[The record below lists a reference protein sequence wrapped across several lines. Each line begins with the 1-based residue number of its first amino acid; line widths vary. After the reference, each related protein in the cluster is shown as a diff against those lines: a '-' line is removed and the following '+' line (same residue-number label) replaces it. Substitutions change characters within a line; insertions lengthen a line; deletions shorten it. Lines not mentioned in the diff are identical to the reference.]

1 VRVLAVAR
9 WLALLLALGALA
21 ASAAEEAKPP
31 PKGGPAPQAGP
42 QGQGGGAEGKGQAG
56 GEAKGG
62 RPSFDEMNRSFP
74 DWWKDY
80 VEKSN
85 DWFNRA
91 LEAKRACRFE
101 EYEAELERLEN
112 LLEEFEQG
120 LRAMDVQIN
129 EDWQPIVEDELP
141 EGEKLRKDL
150 EAAEAEREAAET
162 ELGEAKNA
170 EERDKAQK
178 KADGAGQKRADALR
192 GAKEGRYGGPS
203 ERAKRLLDKIS
214 EAEDARRKSKDA
226 IRQLRSGVDVL
237 RKTFSVCPGFGFV
250 PPPRTAPA
258 VVFVAT
264 DTQEWCAYGDGEP
277 RTGFLTPISDTP
289 PPGGPPPGVPA
300 MPGGRGGGG
309 GAAGEG
315 GGTAAGGS
323 GGSTATVTSGTQTPT
338 ASGPTTTLPSGAKP
352 VKGPN
357 YCGPDVTRAYMAA
370 LQRVSKRM
378 QGVPDSEKGPLEG
391 ARFLERNGWNID
403 QWPSP
408 ETKILNVAGE
418 CPSGWCSQSG
428 NEKGQLCYTLF
439 GFCVPRHVLNDIML
453 GFTADQLGVPFQ
465 VQKIAGH
472 FAEARFN
479 IPGEAHR
486 GHDWKSKLR
495 AVAMFADPAISQRSY
510 ELGDELSEEWGPEFE
525 DWFTDAP
532 DPKKM
537 QEWIAGDWAGFLTEL
552 KNAYP
557 WLAQCVPCP
566 DPTPLSEWSR
576 DWSRHPWRLAD
587 GTTLPWQNP

>member
-1 VRVLAVAR
+1 VRVFAGVR

-21 ASAAEEAKPP
+21 ASAGEEAKPP
-31 PKGGPAPQAGP
+31 PKGGQAPKAGP
-42 QGQGGGAEGKGQAG
+42 QGGAGPGGGQAG
-56 GEAKGG
+56 GQGEG
-62 RPSFDEMNRSFP
+62 RKPSLGDMSRSFP
-74 DWWKDY
+74 DWWKDF
-80 VEKSN
+80 VEKS
-85 DWFNRA
+85 DEWFNRA
-91 LEAKRACRFE
+91 LDAKRACRFE

-112 LLEEFEQG
+112 LLDEFEQG
-120 LRAMDVQIN
+120 LRTIEEQIQ
-129 EDWQPIVEDELP
+129 DWQKSASEGLP
-141 EGEKLRKDL
+141 EGEQFRKDL
-150 EAAEAEREAAET
+150 EAAEAEREAAEK

-170 EERDKAQK
+170 EERDEAQK

-192 GAKEGRYGGPS
+192 GAREGRYGKPG
-203 ERAKRLLDKIS
+203 EKAKTMLDKVA
-214 EAEDARRKSKDA
+214 EAEEARTKSRDG
-226 IRQLRSGVDVL
+226 IRQLRSAVDVL

-250 PPPRTAPA
+250 PPPRSAPA

-277 RTGFLTPISDTP
+277 QTGFLIPISDTP
-289 PPGGPPPGVPA
+289 VPGAPPPGVPG
-300 MPGGRGGGG
+300 MPEQPGSGGGAGQGGGGTQPRGGG
-309 GAAGEG
+309 
-315 GGTAAGGS
+315 
-323 GGSTATVTSGTQTPT
+323 STPATVTSGTQTPAVT
-338 ASGPTTTLPSGAKP
+338 GSAGLPSGAKP

-370 LQRVSKRM
+370 LQRVYKRM
-378 QGVPDSEKGPLEG
+378 KGVPDAEKGIKDG
-391 ARFLERNGWNID
+391 SHFLERNGWNID

-472 FAEARFN
+472 FAESRFN
-479 IPGEAHR
+479 IPGTEHK

-495 AVAMFADPAISQRSY
+495 AIAMFADPAISQRAY

-537 QEWIAGDWAGFLTEL
+537 QEWIAGDWAGFITEL
-552 KNAYP
+552 KKAYP